1 MNIKSNGDSRLTDAS
16 AQAEN
21 DQFDPNDGAVIVEEE
36 NQSSYMKGF
45 PPPEDKLVDG
55 YAGQW
60 SLDPDKSLW
69 ALQNVSKILHTAV
82 VSRGSAPIVYLPRN
96 DKNYLDKGFKDN
108 HGKTLPLKQILKA
121 IKVDGFIALKDG
133 KILVEAYYNGY
144 RPEKQH
150 QMFSVTKSLIGALI
164 GILVG
169 EGKLDTSQLIPYYL
183 PELIDSG
190 WGDATLQQTL
200 DQTTGIHWTKGD
212 DEKSHFMMYSIAC
225 GFASM
230 QPNFPFKNGISML
243 KTLVKEREHGLACNY
258 NSANSSV
265 LGWLITRISDQHWQD
280 VFSEKIWS
288 KLGTEHDA
296 LIVVDSGGQGAGAVG
311 FNATLRDMA
320 RFGVVMAQNGYYNGQ
335 QIVPRDWID
344 DIRYGNDDVRRAWKK
359 GDSLELMEFGDSAF
373 YHNQYRVLDSDKG
386 IFIAQGAK
394 GQMIYINISEN
405 LVGVFQSST
414 EAAMDMKIS
423 RQQISIIEQISM

>member
-1 MNIKSNGDSRLTDAS
+1 MNTKSNGDSRLTDAS

-60 SLDPDKSLW
+60 SIDPDKSLW

-144 RPEKQH
+144 RPEKHH

-200 DQTTGIHWTKGD
+200 DQTTGIHWTTGD
-212 DEKSHFMMYSIAC
+212 DEKSHFMMYSIAS
-225 GFASM
+225 GFAGM

-243 KTLVKEREHGLACNY
+243 KTLVKEREHGLSCKY
-258 NSANSSV
+258 NSANSEV
-265 LGWLITRISDQHWQD
+265 LGWLITSISNQHWQEL
-280 VFSEKIWS
+280 FSEKIWS

-320 RFGVVMAQNGYYNGQ
+320 RFGVMMAQNGYYNGQ
-335 QIVPRDWID
+335 QIVPRNWID
-344 DIRYGNDDVRRAWKK
+344 DIRYGNDNVRRAWKK
-359 GDSLELMEFGDSAF
+359 GNSRELMEFGDSAF

-386 IFIAQGAK
+386 IFLAQGAK
-394 GQMIYINISEN
+394 GQMIYINVSEN

-414 EAAMDMKIS
+414 EAPMDMKIS
-423 RQQISIIEQISM
+423 RQQISIMEQISL